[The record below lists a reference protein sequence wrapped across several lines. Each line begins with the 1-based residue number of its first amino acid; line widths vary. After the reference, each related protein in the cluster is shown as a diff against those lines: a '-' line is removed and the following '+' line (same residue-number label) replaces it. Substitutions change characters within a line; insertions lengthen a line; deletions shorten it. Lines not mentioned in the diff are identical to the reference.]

1 MSTDT
6 DKRSNEPGQDA
17 QDAIAPSPFTMM
29 GDVFSAI
36 AHAFSAETDTERRTL
51 FEVVH
56 RTLIIFDDYLCE
68 LFGFSRK
75 PRGRY
80 MNTKKKERKDGA

>member
-1 MSTDT
+1 MTQPIDVE
-6 DKRSNEPGQDA
+6 EPKEVLA
-17 QDAIAPSPFTMM
+17 ESSPFAMM

-36 AHAFSAETDTERRTL
+36 AHAFSAETDAERRTL

-80 MNTKKKERKDGA
+80 NNKKKERG